1 MVIALFFIL
10 LNKYTTIHKIPP
22 ESERAKYMKGRN
34 LHIRDVQGQGQTG
47 PRLRKTQSPLAL
59 IFRRI

>member
-34 LHIRDVQGQGQTG
+34 LHIRDVH
-47 PRLRKTQSPLAL
+47 KTQNHPLAL